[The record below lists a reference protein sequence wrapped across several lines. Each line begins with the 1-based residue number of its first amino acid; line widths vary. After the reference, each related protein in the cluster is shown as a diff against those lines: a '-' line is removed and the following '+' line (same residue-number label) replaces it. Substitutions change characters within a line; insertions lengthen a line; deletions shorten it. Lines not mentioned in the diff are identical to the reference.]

1 MENRPLPRPDAAAY
15 DAARARQ
22 NQLTKPPGSLGVLED
37 IACRFAAW
45 QGRVKPDAPNPAIT
59 VFAAD
64 HGVAADGVSAFPQA
78 VTAEMVKNFAAGGAA
93 ICVLARANGAR
104 LEVVDAGIAHPLDPA
119 LPIVHARVAAGSAN
133 LAREAALSEAQLDA
147 ALEVGA
153 AAARRAVEVGAAA
166 ARRAVEAGA
175 NLLVAGD
182 MGIGNTTPSAALIC
196 AFTGHDIDAVVGRG
210 TGVDDAGLARKR
222 DAVARGLARVAGRAL
237 TPRQTLA
244 ELGGLEIAA
253 IAGFYLEGA
262 RRGVPSL
269 VDGFIATAAALAA
282 CRIEPLLADWLLAS
296 HVSQETGHALAVRA
310 LGLSPLIDLRLRLG
324 EGSGAALCLPL
335 IAQAIALHNEMA
347 TFLEAGVSDA
357 L

>member
-1 MENRPLPRPDAAAY
+1 MDTLTPFPRPDLSVF

-37 IACRFAAW
+37 VACRFAAW
-45 QGRVKPDAPNPAIT
+45 QRRVKPAPLAPAIT

-64 HGVAADGVSAFPQA
+64 HGVAEDGVSAFPQA

-93 ICVLARANGAR
+93 ICVLARANAAR
-104 LEVVDAGIAHPLDPA
+104 LEVVDVGVAFPLDAA
-119 LPIVHARVAAGSAN
+119 LPIVHAKVAKGSAN
-133 LAREAALSEAQLDA
+133 LAREAALTDEQLAA
-147 ALEVGA
+147 ALEAGA
-153 AAARRAVEVGAAA
+153 AAARRAID
-166 ARRAVEAGA
+166 AGA
-175 NLLVAGD
+175 KLLVAGD
-182 MGIGNTTPSAALIC
+182 MGIANTTPSAALIC
-196 AFTGHDIDAVVGRG
+196 AYAGLAIDDVVGRG

-222 DAVARGLARVAGRAL
+222 AAVAAGLARVDGQHL
-237 TPRQTLA
+237 SPMQTLA

-262 RRGVPSL
+262 RLSVPSL

-282 CRIEPLLADWLLAS
+282 CRIEPALGDWLMAS
-296 HVSQETGHALAVRA
+296 HVSQETGHALAIQA
-310 LGLSPLIDLRLRLG
+310 LGLTPLVDLRMRLG
-324 EGSGAALCLPL
+324 EGSGAAVCLPL

-347 TFLEAGVSDA
+347 TFAEAGVSDA

>member
-1 MENRPLPRPDAAAY
+1 MDTLTPLLPILRPDLAVF

-37 IACRFAAW
+37 VACRFAAW
-45 QGRVKPDAPNPAIT
+45 QRRVKPEALKPAIT

-64 HGVAADGVSAFPQA
+64 HGVAEDGVSAFPQA

-104 LEVVDAGIAHPLDPA
+104 LEVVDVGVASELDPA
-119 LPIVHARVAAGSAN
+119 LPIVHAKVAKGSAN
-133 LAREAALSEAQLDA
+133 LAREAALTEVQLTA
-147 ALEVGA
+147 ALEAGA
-153 AAARRAVEVGAAA
+153 AAARRAID
-166 ARRAVEAGA
+166 AGA
-175 NLLVAGD
+175 KLLVAGD
-182 MGIGNTTPSAALIC
+182 MGIANTTPSAALIC
-196 AFTGHDIDAVVGRG
+196 AYTGLNIDVVVGRG

-222 DAVARGLARVAGRAL
+222 VAVAAGLARVAGRNLSAS
-237 TPRQTLA
+237 QTLA

-262 RRGVPSL
+262 RLGVPSL

-282 CRIEPLLADWLLAS
+282 CRINPGLADWLLAS
-296 HVSQETGHALAVRA
+296 HVSQETGHALAIQA
-310 LGLSPLIDLRLRLG
+310 LGLAPLVDLKMRLG
-324 EGSGAALCLPL
+324 EGSGAAVCLPL

-347 TFLEAGVSDA
+347 TFLEAGVSDG